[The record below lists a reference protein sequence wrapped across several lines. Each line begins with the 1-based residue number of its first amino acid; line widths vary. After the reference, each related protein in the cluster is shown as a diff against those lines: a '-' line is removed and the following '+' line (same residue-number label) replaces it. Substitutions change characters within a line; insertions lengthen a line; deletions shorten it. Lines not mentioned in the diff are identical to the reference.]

1 MRKVLIPVLVLTM
14 FLTGITGSV
23 KAQNTIIPDPKFEQE
38 LINQGFD
45 VAPVNGYVLKANI
58 SSITSINVANRN
70 ITDLTGIQDFV
81 SLTSLSCNNNNLT
94 KLDVSKN
101 IALTRLLCDRN
112 QLTDLYLPNN
122 TALTALS
129 CTNNR
134 LTKLDVTKY
143 PDLKSFYCDD
153 NLLQNLD
160 VTKNPAIFTFSCGN
174 NLLKTL
180 DVTKNTALTSFGC
193 NDNLLTTL
201 DVTKITYLTSFT
213 CANNLLTTLDVTKNS
228 FLYFFACFNN
238 PLSTLNVTANPN
250 LTTLNCWGNQLSN
263 LDLINNPAL
272 VYLRCQDNQL
282 VSLDISKKPALT
294 ELRCNNNQLNCLNL
308 KNGFNSSITIMN
320 AINNANLTCIQVDD
334 ATAALGYS
342 GWLKDTPAQYNNA
355 CSPSIISFSPTAAC
369 TGDVVIISGCFLDG
383 TTAVSFGAVPAASF
397 TILPGTGIA
406 AIVATGASGNV
417 DLVTPGG
424 SATLSGFILKQ
435 LSSPASLSIS
445 ASVNNICPSDAVT
458 FTAVPSNT
466 GTTPMYQWF
475 VNRMSAGENS
485 LTYSKNIFT
494 NGDQVYCIMNTI
506 KTCPATLLV
515 YSDTVT
521 MIVKPVPEI
530 LFTPSDPSIYS
541 GSSVQLNAVINGSN
555 TGYLWTPSTGLSDPS
570 ILNPVANPVTTT
582 VYHLN
587 VTAANNCTAG
597 KNLTVTVLKNI
608 YFPNSFTPNG
618 DNKNDILRIPPGTFF
633 NLEMFVVYDRYGNE
647 IFRTSDINKGWD
659 GTNIGISSPQGSYI
673 YLIKG
678 TGLKG
683 KILLTGSVLLIR

>member
-1 MRKVLIPVLVLTM
+1 MRKGLIPVLILTM
-14 FLTGITGSV
+14 FLTGITRSV
-23 KAQNTIIPDPKFEQE
+23 KAQITLIPDPKFEQV
-38 LINQGFD
+38 LIDLGLD
-45 VAPVNGYVLKANI
+45 VPPLDGYVLKSNI
-58 SSITSINVANRN
+58 SSITSIDVANKN

-81 SLTSLSCNNNNLT
+81 SLNSLLCNNNNLT
-94 KLDVSKN
+94 KLDVTKN
-101 IALTRLLCDRN
+101 IALTRLICDRN

-122 TALTALS
+122 TALTSLS
-129 CTNNR
+129 FTNNR
-134 LTKLDVTKY
+134 LTSIDVTKY
-143 PDLKSFYCDD
+143 PALTSFYCDN
-153 NLLQNLD
+153 NLLQDLD
-160 VTKNPAIFTFSCGN
+160 VTKNTALITFGCGS
-174 NLLKTL
+174 NLLTTL
-180 DVTKNTALTSFGC
+180 DVTKNTALTAFGC
-193 NDNLLTTL
+193 NDNLLKTL
-201 DVTKITYLTSFT
+201 DLTKITYLTSFT

-238 PLSTLNVTANPN
+238 RLTTLDVTANPN
-250 LTTLNCWGNQLSN
+250 LTTLDCGGNQLSN

-282 VSLDISKKPALT
+282 VSLDISNNPALT

-308 KNGFNSSITIMN
+308 KNGFNNSITIMN
-320 AINNANLTCIQVDD
+320 AINNSNLTCIQVDD
-334 ATAALGYS
+334 ATAAPGYS
-342 GWLKDTPAQYNNA
+342 GWLKDTPAQYNNS
-355 CSPSIISFSPTAAC
+355 CSPSIISFSPIAAC
-369 TGDVVIISGCFLDG
+369 TGDVVIIKGCFLGG
-383 TTAVSFGAVPAASF
+383 TTVVSFGGVPAASF

-406 AIVATGASGNV
+406 AIVGTGASGNV
-417 DLVTPGG
+417 DVVTPGG

-435 LSSPASLSIS
+435 LSAPASLSIS

-475 VNRMSAGENS
+475 VNRMPAGENS
-485 LTYSKNIFT
+485 LTYSNNIFA

-506 KTCPATLLV
+506 KTCPATRLV

-530 LFTPSDPSIYS
+530 LFTPSDPSISS

-555 TGYLWTPSTGLSDPS
+555 TGYLWTPSTGLSNPS
-570 ILNPVANPVTTT
+570 ILNPVASPVTTT

-618 DNKNDILRIPPGTFF
+618 DGKNDILRIPPGTFF
-633 NLEMFVVYDRYGNE
+633 NLDMFVVYDRYGAE
-647 IFRTSDINKGWD
+647 IFKTSDINMGWD
-659 GTNIGISSPQGSYI
+659 GTNKGITSPQGSYI

-683 KILLTGSVLLIR
+683 KILLKGSVLLIR

>member
-23 KAQNTIIPDPKFEQE
+23 KAQITLIPDPKFEQE

-58 SSITSINVANRN
+58 SSITSIDVANRN

-81 SLTSLSCNNNNLT
+81 SLTSLLCNNNNLT
-94 KLDVSKN
+94 KLDVTKN
-101 IALTRLLCDRN
+101 TALTRLVCDRN
-112 QLTDLYLPNN
+112 QLIALDPAKNN
-122 TALTALS
+122 LLTTLS

-134 LTKLDVTKY
+134 LTSLDVTKN
-143 PDLKSFYCDD
+143 PVLRIFYCDD
-153 NLLQNLD
+153 NQLLDLD
-160 VTKNPAIFTFSCGN
+160 VTKNPALTSLGCGS
-174 NLLKTL
+174 NLITTL
-180 DVTKNTALTSFGC
+180 DVTKNTALTSLGC
-193 NDNLLTTL
+193 GSNLLTSL
-201 DVTKITYLTSFT
+201 DVTKIPGLTSFG

-228 FLYFFACFNN
+228 VLYFFACFNN
-238 PLSTLNVTANPN
+238 RLSTLDVTANPN
-250 LTTLNCWGNQLSN
+250 LTTLDCGGNKLSN

-320 AINNANLTCIQVDD
+320 AINNTSLTCIQVDD
-334 ATAALGYS
+334 ATAAPGYS
-342 GWLKDTPAQYNNA
+342 GWSKDPPAQYNNS

-383 TTAVSFGAVPAASF
+383 TTAVSFGTVPATSF

-406 AIVATGASGNV
+406 AIVGSGASGNV
-417 DLVTPGG
+417 DVVTPGG
-424 SATLSGFILKQ
+424 AATLPGFILKQ
-435 LSSPASLSIS
+435 LSAPASLSIS
-445 ASVNNICPSDAVT
+445 ASVNNICPSDTVT

-466 GTTPMYQWF
+466 GTTPVYQWF
-475 VNRMSAGENS
+475 LNRIPAGENS
-485 LTYSKNIFT
+485 LTYNNNIFA

-506 KTCPATLLV
+506 KTCPATRLV

-530 LFTPSDPSIYS
+530 LFTPSDPSISS
-541 GSSVQLNAVINGSN
+541 GSSVQLHAVINGSY
-555 TGYLWTPSTGLSDPS
+555 TGYLWTPSTGLSDPY
-570 ILNPVANPVTTT
+570 ILNPVAKPLTTT
-582 VYHLN
+582 VYRLQ
-587 VTAANNCTAG
+587 VTAANNCTTG
-597 KNLTVTVLKNI
+597 KDLTVTIIKNMYI
-608 YFPNSFTPNG
+608 PNSFTPDGNG
-618 DNKNDILRIPPGTFF
+618 ENDIFRIPPGTFF

-647 IFRTSDINKGWD
+647 IFKTSDINKGWD
-659 GTNIGISSPQGSYI
+659 GTNKGIRSPAGSYI
-673 YLIKG
+673 YLVKG
-678 TGLKG
+678 TDLKG
-683 KILLTGSVLLIR
+683 KILLKGSVLLIR